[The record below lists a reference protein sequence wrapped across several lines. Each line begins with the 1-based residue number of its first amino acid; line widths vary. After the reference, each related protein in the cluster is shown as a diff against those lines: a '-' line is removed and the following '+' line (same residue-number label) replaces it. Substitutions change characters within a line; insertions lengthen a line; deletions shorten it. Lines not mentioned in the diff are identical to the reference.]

1 MKVLTLVRH
10 AKSSWKDRELADFDR
25 PLNARGKSDAPL
37 MGRRLAAR
45 GRRPDLVLS
54 SPAKRA
60 LATLKKIAR
69 EVGFSERDIVTDSR
83 AYAAD
88 ACELLFL
95 VREIDD
101 VHHDVLLCGH
111 NPGLT
116 DFSNLITNR
125 IIDNI
130 PTCGVVSIRFPV
142 DSWREV
148 MPGTGELLY
157 FDYPKRAEGSDP

>member
-1 MKVLTLVRH
+1 MKELTLVRH
-10 AKSSWKDRELADFDR
+10 AKSSWKDRDLADFDR

-60 LATLKKIAR
+60 LATLKKIAQ
-69 EVGFSERDIVTDSR
+69 EVGFSERDIVTDNR
-83 AYAAD
+83 AYEAD
-88 ACELLFL
+88 ARELLFL

-116 DFSNLITNR
+116 DFSNLISNC

-130 PTCGVVSIRFPV
+130 PTCGVVSIRFSV
-142 DSWREV
+142 DSWRDV
-148 MPGTGELLY
+148 MPGSGELLY
-157 FDYPKRAEGSDP
+157 FDYPKRDEGSD

>member
-1 MKVLTLVRH
+1 MKELTLVRH
-10 AKSSWKDRELADFDR
+10 AKSSWKDRDLADFDR
-25 PLNARGKSDAPL
+25 LLNARGKSDAPL

-60 LATLKKIAR
+60 LATLKKIAQ
-69 EVGFSERDIVTDSR
+69 EVGFSERDIVTDNR
-83 AYAAD
+83 AYEAD
-88 ACELLFL
+88 ARELLFL

-116 DFSNLITNR
+116 DFSNLISNC

-142 DSWREV
+142 ESWRDV
-148 MPGTGELLY
+148 MPGSGELLY
-157 FDYPKRAEGSDP
+157 FDYPKRDEGSDP

>member
-60 LATLKKIAR
+60 IATLKNIAR

-83 AYAAD
+83 AYEAD
-88 ACELLFL
+88 ARELLFL
-95 VREIDD
+95 VRGIDD

-125 IIDNI
+125 TIDNI

-148 MPGTGELLY
+148 MPGSGELLY
-157 FDYPKRAEGSDP
+157 FDYPKRVEGSDP

>member
-1 MKVLTLVRH
+1 MKELTLVRH
-10 AKSSWKDRELADFDR
+10 AKSSWKDRDLADFDR

-60 LATLKKIAR
+60 LATLKKIAQ

-83 AYAAD
+83 AYEAGAH
-88 ACELLFL
+88 ELLSL
-95 VREIDD
+95 VRGIDD
-101 VHHDVLLCGH
+101 AHHDVLLCGH

-130 PTCGVVSIRFPV
+130 PTCGVVSIRFPF

-148 MPGTGELLY
+148 RPGSGEVLY
-157 FDYPKRAEGSDP
+157 FDYPKRAMGSDP